1 MERIKRVHTLA
12 WSPYL
17 IFHPFPFR
25 NPPPFLG
32 DFRFLGARA
41 TRRRASASLKVPS
54 ARSSA
59 GHETSSPPPTA
70 GALNNFA
77 DGQAGARRACAR
89 FKPVPLRPLPG
100 HDTGK
105 ILAGN
110 TIRVCR
116 VREAQTGLAVILWVP
131 RKGFYLFTKK
141 KEVKNRVSCGCCI
154 TCEIVE

>member
-116 VREAQTGLAVILWVP
+116 VRE
-131 RKGFYLFTKK
+131 RKQVWLLSCGCHAKDFTVSPKK
-141 KEVKNRVSCGCCI
+141 VKNRVSCGSCI